1 MKQLETNVAALDN
14 LAFSDEELAEIDRHA
29 ADAGINIWARVLARV
44 NRREVIQQFIPSS
57 PLVRHL
63 GLRLESIG
71 DDEATLVLP
80 FRPELATMDDVV
92 HGGAIAS
99 LIDTAG
105 MASCWAADEEPESL
119 AGSTVTMNVSYVAAA
134 RGKDLTAHAVVG
146 AVREARTRR
155 SSPRCRRVPRFGS

>member
-1 MKQLETNVAALDN
+1 MT
-14 LAFSDEELAEIDRHA
+14 
-29 ADAGINIWARVLARV
+29 
-44 NRREVIQQFIPSS
+44 RREVIRQFIPSS

-71 DDEATLVLP
+71 DDEATLVRP

-119 AGSTVTMNVSYVAAA
+119 AGSTVTMNVNYVRRPA
-134 RGKDLTAHAVVG
+134 G
-146 AVREARTRR
+146 RT
-155 SSPRCRRVPRFGS
+155 

>member
-1 MKQLETNVAALDN
+1 
-14 LAFSDEELAEIDRHA
+14 
-29 ADAGINIWARVLARV
+29 V
-44 NRREVIQQFIPSS
+44 NRREIIQQFIPSS

-119 AGSTVTMNVSYVAAA
+119 AGSTVTMNVNYVAAA
-134 RGKDLTAHAVVG
+134 RGKDLAAHAVV
-146 AVREARTRR
+146 VRRGR
-155 SSPRCRRVPRFGS
+155 SLVFSEVKVTEPDGRLVATGSVVQRLGT